1 MRWSSSLATVILLST
16 ALTTPALAR
25 PLMPEKPSI
34 EVNYDV
40 LQQLSQPAIP
50 FESERVEAAPLSS
63 SPARKLPAEQPSVS
77 GWNPNTGK
85 VNATD
90 RARTV
95 ATRIPGM
102 PFSVGESAAA
112 RLSDVSSRPKA
123 EKPVRSRPAEQPT
136 ARAAKAA
143 TKAKPVAAPT
153 PVTKPKATEPNPAP
167 KVEPTVPKPAPA
179 LPEVKEPAP
188 LPPPAPAP
196 APALPEVKE
205 PAPLPPPAPPP
216 APKKV
221 EPPAPDISALDFS
234 KLPIAP
240 VMPPKP
246 AEPEIPAAALP
257 VNDPVTL
264 PPPPNQKDVLV
275 VAPTDSAATL
285 PPPPAL
291 PDPAPETAPSTAGLL
306 PSISSRVSNLF
317 AKNEV
322 APSLV
327 DKTAVINPA
336 APADLPKK
344 PEPNDQKDSA
354 IVPPSM
360 QLPSVGGASNKQDTL
375 LQTTTKPAS
384 PAPIALPPLP
394 KAEPAQAAAS
404 VKAKEAKTEAL
415 AGLPPPPKMELPAM
429 PAPKLEAPKPKAEP
443 IKLPEEAKVAALPKL
458 DFAPEEVKAPEKPAL
473 APPALPS
480 LDAITGDGDAPSPL
494 EIVEPKE
501 GIETTDMLPPASLP
515 PEVTPEEAP
524 SLLPAPLPVVKAES
538 KPKQEATKE
547 LEVAALPAAV
557 PPAPTPSPEA
567 KPEAPKPAAPA
578 TPALAPQGD
587 ATVSL
592 AFSKDA
598 TDLSES
604 AKAELN
610 NLAKDVLAKGSS
622 VRIVAYAAGS
632 AEQAS
637 VARRV
642 SLSRALQVRAFL
654 IDKGVDQ
661 LRINVQAQGN
671 KVPSGNA
678 DRADIFVR

>member
-50 FESERVEAAPLSS
+50 FESERVEAAPLGS
-63 SPARKLPAEQPSVS
+63 SPVRKLPAEQPSVS
-77 GWNPNTGK
+77 GWNPNAGA

-123 EKPVRSRPAEQPT
+123 ETPVRLRPVEQPAARTT
-136 ARAAKAA
+136 AST
-143 TKAKPVAAPT
+143 TKPTPAPKTT
-153 PVTKPKATEPNPAP
+153 PVTTPKAPAPKPAP
-167 KVEPTVPKPAPA
+167 KVEAAPPKPAPA

-196 APALPEVKE
+196 ALPEVKE
-205 PAPLPPPAPPP
+205 PAPLPPPKPD
-216 APKKV
+216 KV

-234 KLPIAP
+234 KLPITP
-240 VMPPKP
+240 VLPPKP
-246 AEPEIPAAALP
+246 AAPEIPAVALAGNTPVALP
-257 VNDPVTL
+257 S
-264 PPPPNQKDVLV
+264 PPNQKDVLV
-275 VAPTDSAATL
+275 VAPKDSAAPL
-285 PPPPAL
+285 PPPPEL
-291 PDPAPETAPSTAGLL
+291 PAVTPETAPESSAGLL

-322 APSLV
+322 APSLG

-344 PEPNDQKDSA
+344 PESNDQNDLA
-354 IVPPSM
+354 ILPPSM

-375 LQTTTKPAS
+375 LQTAAKPAS
-384 PAPIALPPLP
+384 PAPIELPPPP
-394 KAEPAQAAAS
+394 KAEPATTRPLA
-404 VKAKEAKTEAL
+404 KAKEEKTEDL

-429 PAPKLEAPKPKAEP
+429 PAPTLEASKPKAEP

-480 LDAITGDGDAPSPL
+480 LDAITGDGDAPSSL
-494 EIVEPKE
+494 EIVDPKE

-515 PEVTPEEAP
+515 LEVTPEKSP
-524 SLLPAPLPVVKAES
+524 SLPPAPLPVVKTEA

-547 LEVAALPAAV
+547 LDVAALPAAV
-557 PPAPTPSPEA
+557 PPAPAPATNV

-587 ATVSL
+587 ATASL